1 MECKT
6 PFIFV
11 REFEIPLSSI
21 TAPNR
26 NEEGAIRGPQ
36 RLICKAK
43 LLIQTLN
50 ASDGQHESESKAEVK
65 TKGCAHWP
73 LETEHRP
80 L

>member
-1 MECKT
+1 MGCKT
-6 PFIFV
+6 PFTFV

-21 TAPNR
+21 TAPNGKK
-26 NEEGAIRGPQ
+26 EGTIRAPQ

-50 ASDGQHESESKAEVK
+50 ASDGQHESGRKAEIK
-65 TKGCAHWP
+65 TKRCAHWP
-73 LETEHRP
+73 LETEHQP